1 MGLSSYLATF
11 FFSFKICHILD
22 QSGMNMSHSK
32 KADMFGNKVHN
43 KTTWGVHQALQRQ
56 QPLPK
61 NLLQI
66 AATRADVSAF
76 LVFGAVFSQF
86 WLKFQICNPFLNQ

>member
-1 MGLSSYLATF
+1 M
-11 FFSFKICHILD
+11 
-22 QSGMNMSHSK
+22 
-32 KADMFGNKVHN
+32 
-43 KTTWGVHQALQRQ
+43 WGVHQALQRQ